1 MLGSTLHFLGEFPA
15 ARGHLEQANALR
27 EHYRRRFDASL
38 YLISGSRVYCR
49 SIFARVL
56 WALGYP
62 EQALSASDEA
72 PRLAEETA
80 QSHTLAQALSLAAA
94 FHLDRRDVQ
103 RTECLAR
110 QTVSLATQ
118 HDFPYWRA
126 TGCLWWGWALVQQQD
141 VENGLS
147 QIRQSLAQFR
157 ARGDVQ
163 TIPHALTVLAA
174 VYGQVGQPRA
184 GLDALAEA
192 LVVLERT
199 NERRREAEILRLRGG
214 LLLLLRGQHG
224 VEAELCF
231 ERALAVADKQSAR
244 MWKLRAAAGLAR
256 LRAERGRRREAHEL
270 LAGVYDWFTEG
281 FDTPYLKDAKA
292 LLDELS

>member
-1 MLGSTLHFLGEFPA
+1 VSP
-15 ARGHLEQANALR
+15 
-27 EHYRRRFDASL
+27 S
-38 YLISGSRVYCR
+38 ISHS
-49 SIFARVL
+49 S
-56 WALGYP
+56 
-62 EQALSASDEA
+62 
-72 PRLAEETA
+72 
-80 QSHTLAQALSLAAA
+80 
-94 FHLDRRDVQ
+94 
-103 RTECLAR
+103 
-110 QTVSLATQ
+110 
-118 HDFPYWRA
+118 
-126 TGCLWWGWALVQQQD
+126 
-141 VENGLS
+141 
-147 QIRQSLAQFR
+147 
-157 ARGDVQ
+157 
-163 TIPHALTVLAA
+163 